1 MESAVSG
8 TGQGRRRSPASEPP
22 PTGAAAIDP
31 EPDAEEVARAI
42 LLRLLTGAPRSR
54 TQLAEALAKR
64 DVPESVATRLLDRFT
79 DVGLIDDAAYAEMLV
94 RTRHAERGLSRRALA
109 VELRRRGV
117 DDETAAEALEQVGDD
132 AEVEAARRLVERKLA
147 STRGLD
153 AVTRQRRTL
162 AALGRRGY
170 APGLVARLV
179 REALGREGEADDTG
193 VADLGWDDRSDG

>member
-1 MESAVSG
+1 MSG

-22 PTGAAAIDP
+22 PGGAAAVDR

-54 TQLAEALAKR
+54 AQLAEALAKR
-64 DVPESVATRLLDRFT
+64 DVPEAVATRLLDRFT

-117 DDETAAEALEQVGDD
+117 DDATAADALEQVGDD

-147 STRGLD
+147 STHGLD
-153 AVTRQRRTL
+153 ATTRQRRTL

-179 REALGREGEADDTG
+179 REALGREGEPDETE
-193 VADLGWDDRSDG
+193 VTDLGWDDRSDE

>member
-1 MESAVSG
+1 MSG
-8 TGQGRRRSPASEPP
+8 AGQGRLRSPASEPP
-22 PTGAAAIDP
+22 PTGPAAIDP

-54 TQLAEALAKR
+54 AQLAQALAKR
-64 DVPESVATRLLDRFT
+64 DVPEAVATRLLDRFT

-117 DDETAAEALEQVGDD
+117 DDATAAEALEQVGDD

-153 AVTRQRRTL
+153 AATRQRRTL

-179 REALGREGEADDTG
+179 RETLGREGEPDDAEVAG
-193 VADLGWDDRSDG
+193 VGWDDRSDE

>member
-1 MESAVSG
+1 VSG
-8 TGQGRRRSPASEPP
+8 TRQGRRRPPASEPP
-22 PTGAAAIDP
+22 LTGAGAVDA
-31 EPDAEEVARAI
+31 EPDAAEVARAI

-54 TQLAEALAKR
+54 AQLAEALAKR
-64 DVPESVATRLLDRFT
+64 DVPDEVATRLLDRFT
-79 DVGLIDDAAYAEMLV
+79 DVGLIDDAAYAGMLV
-94 RTRHAERGLSRRALA
+94 RSRHDERGLSRRALA

-117 DDETAAEALEQVGDD
+117 DDDTAAEALTHVSDD

-153 AVTRQRRTL
+153 AVTRTRRTL

-179 REALGREGEADDTG
+179 REALAREGAEPTDVDWG
-193 VADLGWDDRSDG
+193 GSPEE